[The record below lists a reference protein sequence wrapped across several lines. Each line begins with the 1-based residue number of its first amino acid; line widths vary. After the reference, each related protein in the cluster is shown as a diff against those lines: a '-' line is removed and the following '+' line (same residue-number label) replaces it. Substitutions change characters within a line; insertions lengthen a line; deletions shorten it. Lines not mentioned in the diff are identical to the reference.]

1 MNHEELTVGFKKLNL
16 PHMGRSYVEL
26 AKIAEKDKHTYE
38 QYLSMLVATEL
49 RERQATRVKRYIFEA
64 KIPLPKTFENFNFSL
79 ISGITE
85 KQFKR
90 LILGDFLKEAANL
103 VFYGEFGVGKSH
115 LAMALTQKLCL
126 EGFRCYFTS
135 VHNLIADLL
144 KAKQDLTLT
153 SLFKKLDRYDLI
165 TCDELGYTAHD
176 QAGADLFFQLIS
188 QRAER
193 KSFIITTNLT
203 YSEWDKVFISPLS
216 TTAAV
221 DRIIHNCETFNIR
234 GPSGRK
240 LAAEK
245 RQASLTQQPKEG
257 II

>member
-64 KIPLPKTFENFNFSL
+64 KIPLPKTLENFNFSL

-115 LAMALTQKLCL
+115 LAMA
-126 EGFRCYFTS
+126 
-135 VHNLIADLL
+135 
-144 KAKQDLTLT
+144 
-153 SLFKKLDRYDLI
+153 
-165 TCDELGYTAHD
+165 
-176 QAGADLFFQLIS
+176 
-188 QRAER
+188 
-193 KSFIITTNLT
+193 
-203 YSEWDKVFISPLS
+203 
-216 TTAAV
+216 
-221 DRIIHNCETFNIR
+221 
-234 GPSGRK
+234 
-240 LAAEK
+240 
-245 RQASLTQQPKEG
+245 
-257 II
+257 

>member
-1 MNHEELTVGFKKLNL
+1 V
-16 PHMGRSYVEL
+16 
-26 AKIAEKDKHTYE
+26 
-38 QYLSMLVATEL
+38 
-49 RERQATRVKRYIFEA
+49 
-64 KIPLPKTFENFNFSL
+64 
-79 ISGITE
+79 
-85 KQFKR
+85 
-90 LILGDFLKEAANL
+90 
-103 VFYGEFGVGKSH
+103 
-115 LAMALTQKLCL
+115 TQKLCL